1 MRKAGVGLTLLLLA
15 ALAWLIK
22 ESLEAP
28 AKVVL
33 ISLDGAADGLVD
45 DYLER
50 GVLPADGALAHLAR
64 TGARAEA
71 MLPVTPS
78 MTATAHVTL
87 FTGAYPERHSIVS
100 NNYHVVGD
108 PITRSTSGYAAP
120 IQAETLWQAAR
131 RQGKRVLCVAAVGA
145 DGSSPERSCDRTLG
159 YGVRVGRA
167 AVVELRGDAREK
179 AAGENSEFEH
189 LRRLTPTTDSPG
201 QPVFDFNR
209 SEDVPVE
216 VWAAD
221 TVADGSEHYDTL
233 LLDFDQDLSN
243 GFAARLAA
251 GEWAAVELPSVPN
264 AGAAKVGAWVKA
276 LELADDLS
284 RVRVYLGAPHHNRGA
299 PADYVAALET
309 ELGFWPGGPD
319 DFHRS
324 RELLDLESW
333 REQAERLS
341 DYLRDATLL
350 SMRRTEWDL
359 VVTYQPLVDEVEH
372 PFFLR
377 HPRQPNYGDE
387 GRAKRARY
395 AGHVE
400 WGYQTVDKVLSRLIE
415 AAPKEAN
422 LVVVSD
428 HGMVPVHT
436 RVAVNALLARAGLR
450 VTEDERSEVRAFTSG
465 ATAHI
470 RVNLA
475 GRESNGVVPPEKL
488 EEYVERIVAACEGLR
503 DPVTGAPIFERVLRN
518 SELGEVHLGHP
529 RAAGDVWVNARPGYA
544 LSGRIESLALRA
556 RDKPLAPV
564 LEPAATLRGQHGY
577 LGTNQEVQAIF
588 FAGGPKVKPGGIGTV
603 HHVDVAPTVSALLG
617 IDPPA
622 QNQGRNVLVG
632 ER

>member
-1 MRKAGVGLTLLLLA
+1 MRKAGLGLALLLVA
-15 ALAWLIK
+15 ALAWLA
-22 ESLEAP
+22 LQLTQAP

-50 GVLPADGALAHLAR
+50 GVLPADGAFAQLAR

-87 FTGAYPERHSIVS
+87 FTGAYPERHGIVS
-100 NNYHVVGD
+100 NTYHTAGD
-108 PITRSTSGYAAP
+108 SITRSTNGYAAP
-120 IQAETLWQAAR
+120 IQTETLWQAAR

-167 AVVELRGDAREK
+167 AVVELRGGAREE

-189 LRRLTPTTDSPG
+189 LRRLTPAGDSPS
-201 QPVFDFNR
+201 QPVFDLNR
-209 SEDVPVE
+209 SDDVPVE

-221 TVADGSEHYDTL
+221 TVADGNERYDTL

-243 GFAARLAA
+243 GLAARLRA
-251 GEWAAVELPSVPN
+251 GEWAAVELSSVPS
-264 AGAAKVGAWVKA
+264 AGAAKVGAWMKA
-276 LELADDLS
+276 VELADDLS

-299 PADYVAALET
+299 PADYVSALET

-319 DFHRS
+319 GYHLNRG
-324 RELLDLESW
+324 LLDEVTL

-341 DYLRDATLL
+341 GYLRDATLL
-350 SMRRTEWDL
+350 SMRRYDWDL

-372 PFFLR
+372 LFFLR
-377 HPRQPNYGDE
+377 LPRQANYGDDA
-387 GRAKRARY
+387 RRARY

-400 WGYQTVDKVLSRLIE
+400 WGYQTVDKVLGQLME
-415 AAPKEAN
+415 AAPKETN

-475 GRESNGVVPPEKL
+475 GREYNGVVPPEKL
-488 EEYVERIVAACEGLR
+488 KEYVERIVAACEGLR
-503 DPVTGAPIFERVLRN
+503 DPVTGEPIFERVLRN
-518 SELGEVHLGHP
+518 SELGEVHLDHP
-529 RAAGDVWVNARPGYA
+529 RAAGDVWVNARSGYV
-544 LSGRIESLALRA
+544 LGGRIDLT
-556 RDKPLAPV
+556 APV
-564 LEPAATLRGQHGY
+564 LEAAGTLRGQHGY
-577 LGTNQEVQAIF
+577 LGTNREVQAIF

-617 IDPPA
+617 IAPPA
-622 QNQGRNVLVG
+622 QNQGRNVLAG
-632 ER
+632 EQ